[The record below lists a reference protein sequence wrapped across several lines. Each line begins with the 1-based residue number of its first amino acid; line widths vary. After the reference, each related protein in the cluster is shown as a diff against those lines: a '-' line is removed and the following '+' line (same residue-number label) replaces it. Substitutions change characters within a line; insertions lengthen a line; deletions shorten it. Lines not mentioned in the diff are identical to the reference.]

1 MIVPQHIK
9 TQLYELINHRFDNI
23 QIDRLSMDKPDW
35 TLSTTGKYSFI
46 LSVRKGYPFTVMVS
60 EIANQ
65 KYTKKA
71 FEVRAKLEDILNE
84 NIKYG

>member
-1 MIVPQHIK
+1 MIVPQHIQ
-9 TQLYELINHRFDNI
+9 TQLYELISHRFDSI

-35 TLSTTGKYSFI
+35 NLSITGKYSFI
-46 LSVRKGYPFTVMVS
+46 LSVRKTHPFRVMVS

-71 FEVRAKLEDILNE
+71 FEVGAKLESIINE

>member
-1 MIVPQHIK
+1 MIVPQHIQ
-9 TQLYELINHRFDNI
+9 TQLYELISHRFDSI

-35 TLSTTGKYSFI
+35 NLSITGKYSFI
-46 LSVRKGYPFTVMVS
+46 LSVRKTHAFKVMVS

-71 FEVRAKLEDILNE
+71 FEVGAKLESIIND

>member
-1 MIVPQHIK
+1 MIVPQHIQA
-9 TQLYELINHRFDNI
+9 QLYELISHRFDSI

-35 TLSTTGKYSFI
+35 NLSVTGKYSFI
-46 LSVRKGYPFTVMVS
+46 LSVRKTHAFKVMVS

-71 FEVRAKLEDILNE
+71 FEVGAKLESIINE

>member
-1 MIVPQHIK
+1 
-9 TQLYELINHRFDNI
+9 
-23 QIDRLSMDKPDW
+23 MDKPDW
-35 TLSTTGKYSFI
+35 NLSVTGKYSFI
-46 LSVRKGYPFTVMVS
+46 LSVRKTHAFKVMVS

-71 FEVRAKLEDILNE
+71 FEVGAKLESIINE

>member
-1 MIVPQHIK
+1 MIVPQHIQ
-9 TQLYELINHRFDNI
+9 TQLYELISHRFDSI

-35 TLSTTGKYSFI
+35 NLSVTGKYSFI
-46 LSVRKGYPFTVMVS
+46 LSVRKTHAFKVMVS

-71 FEVRAKLEDILNE
+71 FEVGAKLESIINE

>member
-1 MIVPQHIK
+1 MIVPQHIQ
-9 TQLYELINHRFDNI
+9 TQLYELISHRFDSI

-35 TLSTTGKYSFI
+35 NLSVTGKYSFI
-46 LSVRKGYPFTVMVS
+46 LSVRKTHAFKVMVS

-71 FEVRAKLEDILNE
+71 FEVGAKLESILNE